1 MFHRAAFIL
10 IITLLGFPSA
20 VFASSTRAPSPTDF
34 PLPQQAYE
42 AATAE
47 LAAELGHAPGLLEIL
62 AVRVEQDPLNL
73 IATIIFLCAVVH
85 TFLCARFNRLAHH
98 FAECHAESLRKAGKT
113 YPEGREPVS
122 FRATLFHFLGEVE
135 AVFGI
140 WLVPLFA
147 AIILMPHHGWGDAV
161 SYIDTRNFTEP
172 MFVVVIMVIA
182 STRPVVWFAT
192 ICLRRIAALGGETPL
207 AWWAT
212 SLTVSPL
219 LGSFITEPAAM
230 TIGAMLLGT
239 RFFSHGP
246 SPRLRYATLGLLFVN
261 VSVGG
266 TLTHFAAPPVLMVAS
281 EWHWNLPF
289 MFTHF
294 GWRAIVGIL
303 ASNALYLAVFWKEL
317 RSLKAQTSPTEES
330 EEPIPAWIVVV
341 HVAFLAWTVTT
352 LHHPAFFIGAFLF
365 FIAFTQATEH
375 HQYQMAIRGPILVGF
390 FLAALVVHGGLQ
402 AWWIAPLLDGLG
414 EYALFATAAI
424 LTAFNDNA
432 AITYLASQVPAFSPD
447 ILVQGNL
454 MTKQGAELIR
464 ANAMEYAVVAG
475 AVAGGGLTVIA
486 NAPNPAGQSLLAK
499 YFGTNGISPAGLLA
513 AALIPTL
520 IMCIAFMVLPH

>member
-1 MFHRAAFIL
+1 MARHLALIFLIALLAGSSAATASNTRTP
-10 IITLLGFPSA
+10 TL
-20 VFASSTRAPSPTDF
+20 SSF
-34 PLPQQAYE
+34 PLPDSAYE
-42 AATAE
+42 EAAATREKA
-47 LAAELGHAPGLLEIL
+47 LGHPPSLIETLRL
-62 AVRVEQDPLNL
+62 RVALDPFNL
-73 IATIIFLCAVVH
+73 IATSIFLCAVIH
-85 TFLCARFNRLAHH
+85 TFLCARFNRLARH
-98 FAECHAESLRKAGKT
+98 FAQSHAEKLRKAGKT
-113 YPEGREPVS
+113 YPQGREPVS
-122 FRATLFHFLGEVE
+122 FFATIFHFLGEVE

-140 WLVPLFA
+140 WLIPLFA
-147 AIILMPHHGWGDAV
+147 AIIFAPHHGWEDAV
-161 SYIDTRNFTEP
+161 AYIDTRNFTEP

-182 STRPVVWFAT
+182 STRPVVWFST
-192 ICLRRIAALGGETPL
+192 LCLRRIAALGGETPL

-212 SLTVSPL
+212 TLTIAPL

-230 TIGAMLLGT
+230 TIGAMLLGS
-239 RFFSHGP
+239 RFFNHGP

-303 ASNALYLAVFWKEL
+303 AANGLYLAVFWKEL
-317 RSLKAQTSPTEES
+317 RGLRSRPSTSEGAD
-330 EEPIPAWIVVV
+330 EPIPGWIVVV
-341 HVAFLAWTVTT
+341 HLAFLAWTVTT

-375 HQYQMAIRGPILVGF
+375 HQYQMSIRGPVLVGF

-402 AWWIAPLLDGLG
+402 AWWIAPLLSGLG
-414 EYALFATAAI
+414 EQALFVTATV

-447 ILVQGNL
+447 LLVQGNL
-454 MTKQGAELIR
+454 MTKEGAELIR
-464 ANAMEYAVVAG
+464 AHAMEYAVVAG
-475 AVAGGGLTVIA
+475 AVTGGGLTVIA
-486 NAPNPAGQSLLAK
+486 NAPNPAGQSLLTK
-499 YFGTNGISPAGLLA
+499 YFGSTGISPAGLLA

-520 IMCIAFMVLPH
+520 LMSIAFMVLPH